1 MIFEFPRLSDAK
13 SWAKDSKRKLQSFVE
28 VDYFD
33 SQEAGWR
40 ATLWTEG
47 LPERTLLIHE
57 KKPTKFSLAGKNV
70 FWDKVFKSVQRTQN
84 LQEVWVSCLKI
95 LG

>member
-57 KKPTKFSLAGKNV
+57 
-70 FWDKVFKSVQRTQN
+70 
-84 LQEVWVSCLKI
+84 
-95 LG
+95 